1 MLHRPGVTQNL
12 ARFVVAARWDDIP
25 DAVRHAAKRALL
37 NVFAVALAGCRAGPF
52 ALSRHLP
59 ALGNPHSN

>member
-37 NVFAVALAGCRAGPF
+37 NVFAVALAG
-52 ALSRHLP
+52 
-59 ALGNPHSN
+59 